1 MSVIPKKMNYIL
13 PGTPWLIA
21 HKSMLGMNRPNKI
34 TLNGRDYVL
43 WQNSKGEV
51 FALDNICPHM
61 QAPLHEGWVC
71 AERDTI
77 TCPFHALEF
86 DGKGRYLDS
95 NRSLSTLTHPL
106 ELTIIDDCVWTYGGC
121 EAKLPIPDTIER
133 RSQGFRFVGVTGHHS
148 VRGDF
153 LSNLLINY
161 DYNHIKGTHRELFK
175 IEANE
180 ITNYQTNDYQIKLD
194 QKIIRARNSFKEL
207 LINPILGLL
216 PQIYLN
222 RFEYSFPSLNTLVGE
237 FPVGKVLQVIA
248 IYPETENQTK
258 TFTLVY
264 AQSNPVLLALSKPF
278 LLRSA
283 AEIVQQDIM
292 AVESLYPRHPPK
304 IKLPDEKIMFH
315 AEKLYRNWGQ

>member
-1 MSVIPKKMNYIL
+1 MNPIL

-21 HKSMLGMNRPNKI
+21 HKSMLGVNRPNKI
-34 TLNGRDYVL
+34 TLNERDYVL
-43 WQNSKGEV
+43 WQNSKEEV

-61 QAPLHEGWVC
+61 QAPLSEGWIC
-71 AERDTI
+71 AERNTI

-86 DGKGRYLDS
+86 DGKGRYQDS
-95 NRSLSTLTHPL
+95 KQSRSVLARPL
-106 ELTIIDDCVWTYGGC
+106 ELTLVDDCIWTYGGC
-121 EAKLPIPDTIER
+121 EARLPIPDVIER

-148 VRGDF
+148 VRRDF

-175 IEANE
+175 IQANE
-180 ITNYQTNDYQIKLD
+180 ISNYEINNCQIKLD
-194 QKIIRARNSFKEL
+194 QKIIREQNSFKEL
-207 LINPILGLL
+207 LTNPLLGLL

-222 RFEYSFPSLNTLVGE
+222 RFEYSFPSLNTLIGE
-237 FPVGKVLQVIA
+237 FPVGKVLQIIV

-278 LLRSA
+278 LLRSVA
-283 AEIVQQDIM
+283 KIVKQDVV
-292 AVESLYPRHPPK
+292 AVESLYPRQPPK
-304 IKLPDEKIMFH
+304 IKLPDENIMFH
-315 AEKLYRNWGQ
+315 AEKLYRNWGQQQ

>member
-1 MSVIPKKMNYIL
+1 MNPIL

-21 HKSMLGMNRPNKI
+21 HKSMLGINRPNKI

-61 QAPLHEGWVC
+61 QAPLNRGWVC

-86 DGKGRYLDS
+86 DGRGRLYRDKKQSQSALA
-95 NRSLSTLTHPL
+95 HPL
-106 ELTIIDDCVWTYGGC
+106 ALTLVGDCVWTYGGC
-121 EAKLPIPDTIER
+121 EARLPIPDAIER
-133 RSQGFRFVGVTGHHS
+133 RSRGFRFVGVTGHHS

-161 DYNHIKGTHRELFK
+161 DYNHIKGTHRESFK
-175 IEANE
+175 IQANE
-180 ITNYQTNDYQIKLD
+180 ISNYEANDYEIKLD
-194 QKIIRARNSFKEL
+194 QTIIRERNSFKEL
-207 LINPILGLL
+207 LMNPLLGLL

-222 RFEYSFPSLNTLVGE
+222 RFEYSFPSLNTLIGE
-237 FPVGKVLQVIA
+237 FPVGKVLQVIV

-264 AQSNPVLLALSKPF
+264 AQSNPVLLALLKQF
-278 LLRSA
+278 LLRSV
-283 AEIVQQDIM
+283 AEIVKQDVV
-292 AVESLYPRHPPK
+292 AVENLYPRQLPK
-304 IKLPDEKIMFH
+304 IKLPLEEIMFH
-315 AEKLYRNWGQ
+315 AEKLYRNWENTP

>member
-1 MSVIPKKMNYIL
+1 MNPIL

-21 HKSMLGMNRPNKI
+21 HKSMLGINRPNKI

-61 QAPLHEGWVC
+61 QAPLNQGWVC

-86 DGKGRYLDS
+86 NGKGKLYQERKFSREALA
-95 NRSLSTLTHPL
+95 HPL
-106 ELTIIDDCVWTYGGC
+106 KLTLVGDCVWTYGGC
-121 EAKLPIPDTIER
+121 EARLPIPDVIER
-133 RSQGFRFVGVTGHHS
+133 RSQGFRFVGVTGYDS
-148 VRGDF
+148 VSADF

-161 DYNHIKGTHRELFK
+161 DYNHLKGTHRESFK
-175 IEANE
+175 IKAYE
-180 ITNYQTNDYQIKLD
+180 ISNYEVDNYKIKLD

-207 LINPILGLL
+207 LMNPLLGLL

-222 RFEYSFPSLNTLVGE
+222 RFEYSFPSLITLVGE
-237 FPVGKVLQVIA
+237 FPMGKVLQVLV

-264 AQSNPVLLALSKPF
+264 AQSNPVLLALLKQF
-278 LLRSA
+278 LLRSV
-283 AEIVQQDIM
+283 AEVVRQDITT
-292 AVESLYPRHPPK
+292 VENLYPRQPPK
-304 IKLPDEKIMFH
+304 IKLPLEEIMFH
-315 AEKLYRNWGQ
+315 AEKLYRNWGDTP

>member
-1 MSVIPKKMNYIL
+1 MNPIL

-21 HKSMLGMNRPNKI
+21 HKSMLGVNRPNKI

-43 WQNSKGEV
+43 WQNSKEEV
-51 FALDNICPHM
+51 FALDNTCPHM
-61 QAPLHEGWVC
+61 QAPLNKGWVC

-86 DGKGRYLDS
+86 DGKGRYKDS
-95 NRSLSTLTHPL
+95 KQSLSAIAHPL
-106 ELTIIDDCVWTYGGC
+106 KLTLVGDCVWTYSGC
-121 EAKLPIPDTIER
+121 EPRLPIPDVIER
-133 RSQGFRFVGVTGHHS
+133 RSQGFRFVGVAGHHS
-148 VRGDF
+148 VRSDF

-194 QKIIRARNSFKEL
+194 QKILRAKNSFKEL
-207 LINPILGLL
+207 LVNPILGLL

-248 IYPETENQTK
+248 LYPETENQTK

-264 AQSNPVLLALSKPF
+264 AQSNPVLLALAKPF

-283 AEIVQQDIM
+283 AEIVKQDIM
-292 AVESLYPRHPPK
+292 ALESLYPRQPPK
-304 IKLPDEKIMFH
+304 IKLPDEKIMFY
-315 AEKLYRNWGQ
+315 AEKLYRDWGEQR

>member
-1 MSVIPKKMNYIL
+1 MPKNLSIKQIL
-13 PGTPWLIA
+13 
-21 HKSMLGMNRPNKI
+21 
-34 TLNGRDYVL
+34 
-43 WQNSKGEV
+43 
-51 FALDNICPHM
+51 
-61 QAPLHEGWVC
+61 
-71 AERDTI
+71 
-77 TCPFHALEF
+77 
-86 DGKGRYLDS
+86 
-95 NRSLSTLTHPL
+95 
-106 ELTIIDDCVWTYGGC
+106 
-121 EAKLPIPDTIER
+121 
-133 RSQGFRFVGVTGHHS
+133 
-148 VRGDF
+148 

-180 ITNYQTNDYQIKLD
+180 ITNYQTNDYQVKLD

-216 PQIYLN
+216 PEIYLN

-283 AEIVQQDIM
+283 AEIVKQDIM